1 MLDSDKVYYQG
12 ENSIGRQM
20 RLKRLQVFLDLLER
34 VPKPCRILDIGG
46 EPDYWHKLGFRVEG
60 VSILC
65 ANLEPRPSELDFV
78 ETVFGDAT
86 SMPQYADKS
95 FDIVYSNS
103 VIEHLFTW
111 ENQQKM
117 AAEVR
122 RIGQRYWVQTP
133 NKRFPIEPH
142 FLFPYWQYLPKSV
155 RMAMLRKKRVGFLGP
170 CATQEEARKTV
181 EEFRLLN
188 RAEFQ
193 SLFPEATLLTERW
206 KGLAKSFV
214 VHHGF

>member
-1 MLDSDKVYYQG
+1 MLDSDKVY
-12 ENSIGRQM
+12 SVAHRM
-20 RLKRLQVFLDLLER
+20 RVKRLQIFVDLLEN
-34 VPKPCRILDIGG
+34 VPRPCRILDVGG
-46 EPDYWHKLGFRVEG
+46 EPEYWRRLGFRVEG
-60 VSILC
+60 VSVVC
-65 ANLEPRPSELDFV
+65 ANLQPRPSDLDFV
-78 ETVFGDAT
+78 ETVLGDAT
-86 SMPQYADKS
+86 GMPQYDDRS
-95 FDIVYSNS
+95 FDVVHSNS

-111 ENQQKM
+111 KNQQAM

-122 RIGQRYWVQTP
+122 RIGKRYWVQTP

-170 CATQEEARKTV
+170 CATREEARHAV
-181 EEFRLLN
+181 DEFRLLT

-193 SLFPEATLLTERW
+193 SLFPEASLITERW

-214 VHHGF
+214 AHHGF